1 MKGHR
6 HGVFGGFFD
15 GFADRGMSEDG
26 VGDVGDGG
34 FLVEERAGGGDAFGD
49 VVADHVDAEE
59 ITGDAIADEADEAVG
74 VAGGVGLV
82 PLLASFLI
90 PGVGQ
95 VLAIGVVG
103 GVLLGALGAVGGG
116 AAGMAGT
123 GPQAPAILRVS

>member
-1 MKGHR
+1 MEGHL

-74 VAGGVGLV
+74 VAGGHGFAEMAEGK
-82 PLLASFLI
+82 LADGDVMAFFPSFF
-90 PGVGQ
+90 
-95 VLAIGVVG
+95 G
-103 GVLLGALGAVGGG
+103 G
-116 AAGMAGT
+116 
-123 GPQAPAILRVS
+123 